1 MKRVV
6 AAQLPPAAEGLTLL
20 DYLACR
26 FNYHTREVWDEKIAG
41 GLLHLAGAVCCDP
54 ERILHKGEL
63 LEYFPELLPEPP
75 VNTSYKILYEDEHL
89 FVIDK
94 PGNLPVHPAGAYFNH
109 TLWVLLQEDGI
120 GKVHFVNRLDRET
133 SGVLIAA
140 KSSEIAGILAGK
152 LEEMR
157 KLYYVIVHGSFPEE
171 LSAEGFLIKDE
182 KSFIRKKQRFV
193 SNDEV
198 ENGFQLPEKA
208 VAVKTKFSLI
218 KSNGKFSLVN
228 AVLQTGRMHQIR
240 ATLHTMGYPVA
251 GDKLYGVNE
260 QFYRKLALDT
270 LTDDDRKTLVL
281 TRQALHCC
289 EISFEHPASNEKI
302 TLQSPTPTEM
312 EELARVC

>member
-109 TLWVLLQEDGI
+109 TLWVLLQEDNI

-193 SNDEV
+193 TAGKLDIATS
-198 ENGFQLPEKA
+198 GKA
-208 VAVKTKFSLI
+208 VKVRTDFRLLEYRD
-218 KSNGKFSLVN
+218 GLSLVS
-228 AVLQTGRMHQIR
+228 AELFTGKMHQIR
-240 ATLHTMGYPVA
+240 ATLYSLDYPVV
-251 GDKLYGVNE
+251 GDKLYGLDE
-260 QFYRKLALDT
+260 QYYCRLAQDA
-270 LTDDDRKTLVL
+270 LTDEDRSALIL
-281 TRQALHCC
+281 PRQALHCA
-289 EISFEHPASNEKI
+289 EMSFVHPVTGEVMTFNAPLPE
-302 TLQSPTPTEM
+302 EM
-312 EELARVC
+312 QVFSV